1 MNNDNSYPL
10 GFKIFVAIVIAIVAL
25 CIYQSDFSP
34 SLIIIVSIVFAT
46 IAFIIFLIYR
56 LPMKERGNTLE
67 QIDDDAP
74 SSNSVILV
82 QNMSKD
88 EIIDVIESFNK
99 MSEENDDEHEDYI
112 PEIESSN
119 NDFLL
124 IFDRNINFKSFC
136 FWVNY
141 FVYSDRNKRHNTDIT
156 GWYAVGNTNNNHPL
170 ANNVLMLFIP
180 ESDNEFDNVYFVD
193 RFNNCYKQEFEEDM
207 TIIPL
212 KESFIRYKDMPPTN

>member
-1 MNNDNSYPL
+1 MHLPIQFFPKPN
-10 GFKIFVAIVIAIVAL
+10 IT
-25 CIYQSDFSP
+25 
-34 SLIIIVSIVFAT
+34 VSIVFA
-46 IAFIIFLIYR
+46 IVAFIIFLIYR
-56 LPMKERGNTLE
+56 LPIKERGNTLE

-74 SSNSVILV
+74 SSNSIIRV
-82 QNMSKD
+82 QNMSKN
-88 EIIDVIESFNK
+88 EIIDAIESFNK
-99 MSEENDDEHEDYI
+99 MNEEYDEEHKNYI
-112 PEIESSN
+112 PEIKNFN

-136 FWVNY
+136 YWVNY
-141 FVYSDRNKRHNTDIT
+141 FVYSDRDKRHNTDIT